1 LQIGPQSFFQKRKH
15 LTCTGVF
22 QSYYQNIYKNK
33 QQKIMKKL
41 LFILAIAITSV
52 NVSSAQVRG
61 RVSFD
66 VIIGSRPPAPNELVL
81 MQAEEAR
88 YPNITNAM
96 RGVRKAMDDLNNAP
110 GIFGGHKAQAAADLK
125 KAWISLRKALYF
137 QLYED
142 TGH

>member
-1 LQIGPQSFFQKRKH
+1 
-15 LTCTGVF
+15 
-22 QSYYQNIYKNK
+22 
-33 QQKIMKKL
+33 MKKV
-41 LFILAIAITSV
+41 LFILAIAIASA
-52 NVSSAQVRG
+52 NVSFAQPGRG
-61 RVSFD
+61 RISFD
-66 VIIGSRPPAPNELVL
+66 VIIGNRPPAPNEIAL

-96 RGVRKAMDDLNNAP
+96 HEIEHAMDHLNNAP

-142 TGH
+142 TGR